1 MTNLKSISNM
11 DWSKLRD
18 IKKKKIY
25 NKWYDKKEK
34 IKKEW

>member
-18 IKKKKIY
+18 IKKY
-25 NKWYDKKEK
+25 DKWYDKKEK